1 MIATVRFVD
10 GDEETF
16 LIGSREE
23 AAVSDL
29 TVYSPQSPL
38 GKALDG
44 AKPGETRSYSA
55 PNGRDIAVELLEV
68 KPHTR

>member
-38 GKALDG
+38 GKALHG

-55 PNGRDIAVELLEV
+55 PNGRDMAVELLEV
-68 KPHTR
+68 KPYSR